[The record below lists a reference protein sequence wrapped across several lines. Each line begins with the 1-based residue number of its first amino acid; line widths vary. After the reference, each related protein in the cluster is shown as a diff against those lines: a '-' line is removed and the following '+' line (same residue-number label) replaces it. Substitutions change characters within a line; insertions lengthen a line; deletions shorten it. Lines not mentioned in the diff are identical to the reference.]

1 MTKKPKILEKSDE
14 SMFLFFLLA
23 SVFSQEAKEAEI
35 EPEKENIEQIESAE
49 SVEDDEEDE
58 DNSLYNPPLLSDF
71 ITARQ
76 SRNLTVSGKNAVKPI
91 VGRYFRKP
99 LVNLLQGVQ
108 PSMINFRKLFFTNF
122 DGIILKGE
130 SNCLAKFPDIM
141 IVDCTFKAAN
151 QHPIQING
159 PAPAGEQEQ
168 INIGGHVEKD

>member
-1 MTKKPKILEKSDE
+1 
-14 SMFLFFLLA
+14 MFLFFLLA
-23 SVFSQEAKEAEI
+23 SVFSQEAEI
-35 EPEKENIEQIESAE
+35 KPEEENTGTPENAGIPESQE
-49 SVEDDEEDE
+49 NPENDDDEEDE
-58 DNSLYNPPLLSDF
+58 DDSLYNPPLLSDF

-76 SRNLTVSGKNAVKPI
+76 SRNLTVNGKNALKPI

-108 PSMINFRKLFFTNF
+108 PSLINFRKLFFTNF

-168 INIGGHVEKD
+168 INIGGHVEKE

>member
-1 MTKKPKILEKSDE
+1 
-14 SMFLFFLLA
+14 MFLFFLLA
-23 SVFSQEAKEAEI
+23 PVFSQEAEEAEI
-35 EPEKENIEQIESAE
+35 KPDEENAGNPENADIPEIPEED
-49 SVEDDEEDE
+49 EDDEDE

-76 SRNLTVSGKNAVKPI
+76 SRNLTVNGKNALKPI

-159 PAPAGEQEQ
+159 PAPAGEQDQ
-168 INIGGHVEKD
+168 ITVGGHVEKE